1 MSSIMCLLRSR
12 LDAATCGRQDPEH
25 GTVALVRV
33 LLLFESAMYSAVTPV
48 LPHYAHA
55 LHASKPAVG
64 VLAGAYPAGILPG
77 SLIGAW
83 IATRTGVRRATLIG
97 LLVFAVSI
105 VGFGFGTSIVTLDA
119 LRFLQGAG
127 CGFIWGGGL
136 TWVIAVA
143 PRQRRGEMLGSVI
156 GAAIF
161 GTLLGPILGTLAV
174 TVGTGPVFA
183 LVGAISFGLA
193 AWTARHPDPGP
204 QTATSETSTPLR
216 DLARSPLI
224 RLGSWLILLEAATI
238 GATSTLLP
246 LRLSRFG
253 AHSIVIGAVFLVA
266 SLMSMAVSGPIG
278 RTVDRRGAGAP
289 LCAGLALT
297 AILMAVLPLPHSAVL
312 LAIVSVVALG
322 GPLTAYTI
330 PALTIITDTAERLGI
345 PLTVATMMLNLAWAM
360 GEVIGAPAAA
370 NLSQATSDAVPLLV
384 LSAIM
389 VLTLRPVIK
398 ARLTRAAPQRAQGA
412 PTAAADAAWAGA
424 DGSLAADHIPAATQ

>member
-1 MSSIMCLLRSR
+1 MCLLRSR
-12 LDAATCGRQDPEH
+12 LHAARTSREDPAH
-25 GTVALVRV
+25 GTVVLVRV

-55 LHASKPAVG
+55 LGASKPAVG
-64 VLAGAYPAGILPG
+64 VLAGAYPAGIIPG
-77 SLIGAW
+77 SLLGAW
-83 IATRTGVRRATLIG
+83 IATRAGVRRTCLVG
-97 LLVFAVSI
+97 LLLFAVSI
-105 VGFGFGTSIVTLDA
+105 AGFGFGTSIVTLDA

-143 PRQRRGEMLGSVI
+143 PRERRGEMLGSVI

-174 TVGTGPVFA
+174 ALGTGPVFA
-183 LVGAISFGLA
+183 VVGAISFGLA
-193 AWTARHPDPGP
+193 AWTARHPEPAP
-204 QTATSETSTPLR
+204 QPRTAPETPTPLR
-216 DLARSPLI
+216 DMLRSSRI

-246 LRLSRFG
+246 LRLAHLG
-253 AHSIVIGAVFLVA
+253 AASVVIGAVFLVA
-266 SLMSMAVSGPIG
+266 SLISMAVSAPIG
-278 RTVDRRGAGAP
+278 RTVDRRGAAVP
-289 LCAGLALT
+289 LCIGLTLT
-297 AILMAVLPLPHSAVL
+297 AILMAALPVPHSWVL

-330 PALTIITDTAERLGI
+330 PALTVITDTSERLGI
-345 PLTVATMMLNLAWAM
+345 PLVVATMMLNLAWAV

-370 NLSQATSDAVPLLV
+370 NLSQATTDAVPLLA

-389 VLTLRPVIK
+389 VLTLRPVIR
-398 ARLTRAAPQRAQGA
+398 ARLTSRSHESSPRAA
-412 PTAAADAAWAGA
+412 
-424 DGSLAADHIPAATQ
+424 GSLAADHLPAPTR

>member
-1 MSSIMCLLRSR
+1 MCLLRSR
-12 LDAATCGRQDPEH
+12 LDAARCGRDDPQR
-25 GTVALVRV
+25 GTVVLIRV

-83 IATRTGVRRATLIG
+83 IATRTGVRRTTLIG

-105 VGFGFGTSIVTLDA
+105 AGFGFGTSIVTLDA

-174 TVGTGPVFA
+174 TLGTGPVFA
-183 LVGAISFGLA
+183 VVGVISFGLA
-193 AWTARHPDPGP
+193 AWTARHPDPGLR
-204 QTATSETSTPLR
+204 TATGGTSTPLR

-246 LRLSRFG
+246 LRLSRLG

-266 SLMSMAVSGPIG
+266 SLMSVVVSGPIG

-289 LCAGLALT
+289 LCAGLVLT
-297 AILMAVLPLPHSAVL
+297 AILMALLPLPHNAVL

-345 PLTVATMMLNLAWAM
+345 PLTVATMMLNLAWAS
-360 GEVIGAPAAA
+360 GEVVGAPAAA
-370 NLSQATSDAVPLLV
+370 NVSQATSDAVPLLA

-398 ARLTRAAPQRAQGA
+398 ARLAPSPRHTAQAMAPSAEGAAHQG
-412 PTAAADAAWAGA
+412 WAGA

>member
-1 MSSIMCLLRSR
+1 MSTIMCLLRSR
-12 LDAATCGRQDPEH
+12 LHAARTSREDPAH
-25 GTVALVRV
+25 GTVVLVRV

-55 LHASKPAVG
+55 LGASKPAVG
-64 VLAGAYPAGILPG
+64 VLAGAYPAGIIPG
-77 SLIGAW
+77 SLLGAW
-83 IATRTGVRRATLIG
+83 IATRAGVRRTCLVG
-97 LLVFAVSI
+97 LLLFAVSI
-105 VGFGFGTSIVTLDA
+105 AGFGFGTSIVTLDA

-143 PRQRRGEMLGSVI
+143 PRERRGEMLGSVI

-174 TVGTGPVFA
+174 ALGTGPVFA
-183 LVGAISFGLA
+183 VVGAISFGLA
-193 AWTARHPDPGP
+193 AWTARHPEPAP
-204 QTATSETSTPLR
+204 QPRTAPETPTPLR
-216 DLARSPLI
+216 DMLRSSRI

-246 LRLSRFG
+246 LRLAHLG
-253 AHSIVIGAVFLVA
+253 AASVVIGAVFLVA
-266 SLMSMAVSGPIG
+266 SLISMAVSAPIG
-278 RTVDRRGAGAP
+278 RTVDRRGAAVP
-289 LCAGLALT
+289 LCIGLTLT
-297 AILMAVLPLPHSAVL
+297 AILMATLPLPHSWVL

-330 PALTIITDTAERLGI
+330 PALTVITDTSERLGI
-345 PLTVATMMLNLAWAM
+345 PLVVATMMLNLAWAV

-370 NLSQATSDAVPLLV
+370 NLSQATTDAVPLLA

-389 VLTLRPVIK
+389 VLTLRPVIR
-398 ARLTRAAPQRAQGA
+398 ARLTSRSHESSPRAA
-412 PTAAADAAWAGA
+412 
-424 DGSLAADHIPAATQ
+424 GSLAADQLPAPTR

>member
-1 MSSIMCLLRSR
+1 MCLLRSR
-12 LDAATCGRQDPEH
+12 LHAARTSREDPAH
-25 GTVALVRV
+25 GTVVLVRV

-55 LHASKPAVG
+55 LGASKPAVG
-64 VLAGAYPAGILPG
+64 VLAGAYPAGIIPG
-77 SLIGAW
+77 SLLGAW
-83 IATRTGVRRATLIG
+83 IATRAGVRRTCLVG
-97 LLVFAVSI
+97 LLLFAVSI
-105 VGFGFGTSIVTLDA
+105 AGFGFGTSIVTLDA

-143 PRQRRGEMLGSVI
+143 PRERRGEMLGSVI

-174 TVGTGPVFA
+174 ALGTGPVFA
-183 LVGAISFGLA
+183 VVGAISFGLA
-193 AWTARHPDPGP
+193 AWTARHPEPAP
-204 QTATSETSTPLR
+204 QPRTAPETPTPLR
-216 DLARSPLI
+216 DMLRSSRI

-246 LRLSRFG
+246 LRLAHLG
-253 AHSIVIGAVFLVA
+253 AASVVIGAVFLVA
-266 SLMSMAVSGPIG
+266 SLISMAVSAPIG
-278 RTVDRRGAGAP
+278 RTVDRRGAAVP
-289 LCAGLALT
+289 LCIGLTLT
-297 AILMAVLPLPHSAVL
+297 AILMATLPLPHSWVL

-330 PALTIITDTAERLGI
+330 PALTVITDTSERLGI
-345 PLTVATMMLNLAWAM
+345 PLVVATMMLNLAWAV

-370 NLSQATSDAVPLLV
+370 NLSQATTDAVPLLA

-389 VLTLRPVIK
+389 VLTLRPVIR
-398 ARLTRAAPQRAQGA
+398 ARLTSRSHESSPRAA
-412 PTAAADAAWAGA
+412 
-424 DGSLAADHIPAATQ
+424 GSLAADQLPAPTR